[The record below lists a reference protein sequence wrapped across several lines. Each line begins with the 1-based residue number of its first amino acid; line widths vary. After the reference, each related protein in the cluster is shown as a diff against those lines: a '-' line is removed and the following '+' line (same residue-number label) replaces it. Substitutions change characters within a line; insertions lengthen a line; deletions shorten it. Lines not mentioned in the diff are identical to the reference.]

1 MCLVGSPLDWNTVK
15 NMFGWENLS
24 FFTGKISPCAGL
36 VGFDL
41 NRIFIY
47 MNKENILIFIIDESQ
62 QKLTFVMKFF
72 RLQILLEICLKAN
85 S

>member
-1 MCLVGSPLDWNTVK
+1 MCLVESPLDWYAVK
-15 NMFGWENLS
+15 NMFGWENLY

-36 VGFDL
+36 VRFDL

-47 MNKENILIFIIDESQ
+47 MNKENILIFIIEESR
-62 QKLTFVMKFF
+62 QKITFVMKFAP
-72 RLQILLEICLKAN
+72 LQILLEICLKAN